1 MFNFFRKNGLIIL
14 LILGLCNI
22 FLIDD
27 NLFVSAEENDVHIV
41 LDTTNITTLPNNF
54 RTTSNLDS
62 LKPLSDINIQG
73 LDTLNISGSQQFSP
87 DNIKLLINSMN
98 TKLPITVIDLR
109 QESHGFINEYPISWK
124 NVKNNANAGLT
135 RKEVINTEIELL
147 NSIPIGAPIQF
158 FNDTKLTVLPK
169 KVLSENQLT
178 KNNSIN
184 YVRIPV
190 TDGKLPNA
198 DMVEFFIDYVNSMTM
213 DSWLHFHCKEGI
225 GRTTTFM
232 IMYDIVKNYKD
243 VTLEEIINRQIALS
257 GIKETTLISFPTKE
271 RLDFF
276 SKFYQYI
283 QEENGEFKTSWSQWL
298 KKNNY
303 PISSILI
310 DKLDLCA

>member
-1 MFNFFRKNGLIIL
+1 MFKFIKKNAFF
-14 LILGLCNI
+14 I
-22 FLIDD
+22 FLILSILNIFSLNK
-27 NLFVSAEENDVHIV
+27 NLLVSAEENDVHIV

-62 LKPLSDINIQG
+62 LKPLSDINIQD
-73 LDTLNISGSQQFSP
+73 LDNLNISGSQQFSP
-87 DNIKLLINSMN
+87 DNITLLINSMN

-109 QESHGFINEYPISWK
+109 QESHGFINEYPVSWK
-124 NVKNNANAGLT
+124 NAKNNANAGLT

-147 NSIPIGAPIQF
+147 NNIPIGAPIQF
-158 FNDTKLTVLPK
+158 FNDTKLTVTPT

-178 KNNSIN
+178 KNNSID
-184 YVRIPV
+184 YIRIPV

-198 DMVEFFIDYVNSMTM
+198 DMVEYFIDYVSSIKK

-232 IMYDIVKNYKD
+232 IMYDIFKNYKN

-276 SKFYQYI
+276 SKFYQYV

-303 PISSILI
+303 PIASILI
-310 DKLDLCA
+310 DKLYLCA

>member
-22 FLIDD
+22 FLIND

-178 KNNSIN
+178 KNNSID